1 MVFSLTSVQNRKTSN
16 GFTFM
21 ALLTDGGATH
31 IKLTIYIAW
40 TFRS

>member
-31 IKLTIYIAW
+31 FKLTIYIA
-40 TFRS
+40 